1 MRFRATIQPR
11 FILAATALVTVL
23 MLGTALIEL
32 RQSREEI
39 YHLLREEAVSLA
51 ETIDRSGTNAIL
63 SMDRIEDLL
72 AARLLDNAFYIARL
86 DSLDRL
92 REGDLAAIAGANEL
106 FRANVFDRKGKK
118 VMSSIRQAPDH
129 EALAEKHSPAEL
141 LAPILSGSVERLII
155 GVKDARV
162 EDGQRFAVAVR
173 RTHPAGG
180 AIVVNIDAADL
191 LAFRRSIGLGKLIR
205 DLGDN
210 SGIAYVALQ
219 DGEGIIA
226 ASGSV
231 QELSSVPDD
240 DALRLSMDSD
250 TLLTRI
256 VAFNGSDIY
265 EVVTPFAPEGQLIG
279 VLRIALVMDEVR
291 SAESRMARRMLIM
304 SLVVIIVGALAVT
317 FLMAQQNYRTIEKKY
332 ASIKTFTGNILAQMR
347 DGVVTVDPGGT
358 ITIFNARAAELL
370 GANTQATEGRRIHDL
385 SDSPVAVLKDI
396 FSQPDGTSEILIDFP
411 DGTQRIAA
419 VSLSTTRDATGAVES
434 RTGVLR
440 DLTDSR
446 RLEREVQRREK
457 FTAMGALA
465 SGVAHEIRNPLNA
478 MAMIAQRFGKEFT
491 PRTGVKE
498 FRQLA
503 KVLQSEAKRV
513 NGIVRQF
520 LSFARP
526 PELLPR
532 PTAVAEFIE
541 HVASLF
547 SILAAEKGVTFRAT
561 SEDGSI
567 AHLDP
572 EQMKQALLNILQNA
586 LDATPPHG
594 TIDLT
599 GAATPSGIRFTVAD
613 TGAGIPPES
622 LDKIFNLYFT
632 TKPEGTGLGLSIT
645 QQIIGQ
651 HGGTIDVSS
660 VESRGTVFTIDL
672 PGPAAG

>member
-1 MRFRATIQPR
+1 MRFRPTIQPR

-39 YHLLREEAVSLA
+39 YHLMREEAVSLA

-72 AARLLDNAFYIARL
+72 AARLLDNAYYIARL
-86 DSLDRL
+86 DSLGRL
-92 REGDLAAIAGANEL
+92 REGDLAAIAGANDL
-106 FRANVFDRKGKK
+106 FRANIFDRRGKK
-118 VMSSIRQAPDH
+118 ILSSIAPAPDH
-129 EALAEKHSPAEL
+129 EDLAEKYSPADV
-141 LAPILSGSVERLII
+141 LAPILSGSVERLVI
-155 GVKDARV
+155 GVKNARV

-210 SGIAYVALQ
+210 GGIAYVALQ
-219 DGEGIIA
+219 DFEGIIA

-240 DALRLSMDSD
+240 DALRLSMVSD
-250 TLLTRI
+250 TMLTRI
-256 VAFNGSDIY
+256 VEFNGSEIF

-291 SAESRMARRMLIM
+291 SAEARMARRMLIM

-317 FLMAQQNYRTIEKKY
+317 FLMAQQNYRAIEKKY

-358 ITIFNARAAELL
+358 ITIFNTRAAELL
-370 GANTQATEGRRIHDL
+370 GADTQATEGRRIQDL
-385 SDSPVAVLKDI
+385 SDSPVTVLKDI
-396 FSQPDGTSEILIDFP
+396 FAQADGTSEILIELP
-411 DGTQRIAA
+411 DGAQRIAA

-446 RLEREVQRREK
+446 RQEREGRRKEK
-457 FTAMGALA
+457 LTAMGELA

-478 MAMIAQRFGKEFT
+478 IAMIAQRFGKEFT
-491 PRTGVKE
+491 PRSGVKE
-498 FRQLA
+498 YRLLA
-503 KVLQSEAKRV
+503 KVMQSEAKRV

-526 PELLPR
+526 PELRRLPT
-532 PTAVAEFIE
+532 PVAELVE
-541 HVASLF
+541 QVASLF
-547 SILAAEKGVTFRAT
+547 SVLAAEKGVTFRAG
-561 SEDGSI
+561 SEGDST

-594 TIDLT
+594 SIVFT
-599 GAATPSGIRFTVAD
+599 GAATPSGTRFTVAD
-613 TGAGIPPES
+613 TGRGIPPES

-632 TKPEGTGLGLSIT
+632 TNTEGTGLGLSIT

-660 VESRGTVFTIDL
+660 VEGKGTVFTISL
-672 PGPAAG
+672 PGQLAG